1 MRQIFFRRRRA
12 MYLDVS
18 GTEMFATRAKCS
30 GIIINQAV
38 RARFDTGC
46 HPLFTIIASMNLNEV
61 NTQWTEDR
69 ILELVRKLRNDLI
82 KDFLDERHLKAYL
95 SNQFRVN
102 ELSNIKIEF
111 IKKDLKEL
119 LISPVNTVHYQALI
133 EQIRETDTAGITETN
148 EPLFYKEL
156 ELIFKRYMFN

>member
-1 MRQIFFRRRRA
+1 
-12 MYLDVS
+12 
-18 GTEMFATRAKCS
+18 
-30 GIIINQAV
+30 
-38 RARFDTGC
+38 
-46 HPLFTIIASMNLNEV
+46 MNLNEV

-82 KDFLDERHLKAYL
+82 KDFLDERYLKEYL

-102 ELSNIKIEF
+102 ELSNIKVEF

-119 LISPVNTVHYQALI
+119 LISPVNTNHYQTLI
-133 EQIRETDTAGITETN
+133 DQIRDTDRAGIAESN

-156 ELIFKRYMFN
+156 ELIFKRYMFS